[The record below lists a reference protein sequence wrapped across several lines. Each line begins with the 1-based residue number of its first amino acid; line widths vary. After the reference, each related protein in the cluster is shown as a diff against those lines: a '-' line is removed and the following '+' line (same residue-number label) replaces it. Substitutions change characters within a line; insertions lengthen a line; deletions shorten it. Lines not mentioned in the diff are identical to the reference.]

1 MMIKKNFFIHKR
13 KRDDLS
19 DNEKNSD
26 SITQI
31 KTIDLQLHLE
41 IKKIKKLILRC
52 GWNYRQSRIFNI

>member
-1 MMIKKNFFIHKR
+1 MIKRKFFIHKR

-26 SITQI
+26 STTQI

-41 IKKIKKLILRC
+41 IKKIKNL
-52 GWNYRQSRIFNI
+52 Y